1 MKAAVTL
8 KENRDFRRLYRK
20 GATAVDRCMVLY
32 CCRNRLGRNRYGFT
46 VSTKL
51 GKAVVRNR
59 ARRRLREAVRL
70 EEGNLTPGWDIVV
83 VARGRTLSVPFPRL
97 RESYR
102 RHAPGGQGMKRVLI
116 ALVKFDRKAIS
127 PGRPPCSRYIPTCSQ
142 YALEALEKYGALK
155 GSWLALR
162 RFLRCHP
169 FHKGG
174 YDPVP

>member
-32 CCRNRLGRNRYGFT
+32 CRRNNLGRNRYGFT

-59 ARRRLREAVRL
+59 ARRRLRETVRL
-70 EEGNLTPGWDIVV
+70 EEGNLT
-83 VARGRTLSVPFPRL
+83 RL

-102 RHAPGGQGMKRVLI
+102 KLCGQLHM
-116 ALVKFDRKAIS
+116 
-127 PGRPPCSRYIPTCSQ
+127 
-142 YALEALEKYGALK
+142 
-155 GSWLALR
+155 LR
-162 RFLRCHP
+162 EDG
-169 FHKGG
+169 K
-174 YDPVP
+174 

>member
-8 KENRDFRRLYRK
+8 KKNRDFRRLYRK

-32 CCRNRLGRNRYGFT
+32 CRRNHLGRNRYGFT

-59 ARRRLREAVRL
+59 ARRRLRETVRL

-83 VARGRTLSVPFPRL
+83 VARGRCLSMPFPQL

-102 RHAPGGQGMKRVLI
+102 RLCGELHM
-116 ALVKFDRKAIS
+116 
-127 PGRPPCSRYIPTCSQ
+127 
-142 YALEALEKYGALK
+142 
-155 GSWLALR
+155 LR
-162 RFLRCHP
+162 GDG
-169 FHKGG
+169 K
-174 YDPVP
+174 

>member
-32 CCRNRLGRNRYGFT
+32 CRRNHLGRNRYGFT

-59 ARRRLREAVRL
+59 ARRRLRETVRL
-70 EEGNLTPGWDIVV
+70 EEGNLPPAAGELPK
-83 VARGRTLSVPFPRL
+83 ALRAAPHAAGGR
-97 RESYR
+97 E
-102 RHAPGGQGMKRVLI
+102 MKRLLI
-116 ALVKFDRKAIS
+116 ALVRFYRRNIS
-127 PGRPPCSRYIPTCSQ
+127 PWRPPCCRYIPTCSQ

-155 GSWLALR
+155 GTWLALR
-162 RFLRCHP
+162 RILRCHP